1 MKAKLKKITYA
12 SLGAVILTIGSWI
25 TVPFAIPFT
34 MQTFALFFVLHAFGG
49 KIGCISVL
57 IHTAMGLLGLPVFSG
72 FLSGISALISP
83 TGGYIVGFLL
93 TGALYFAL
101 YSIFGKKR
109 IIRWILPLFCLVT
122 CYGLGTAWYM
132 LYISAQREIGFV
144 SALSVCVLPYIV
156 PDIIKVCLGIISAK
170 RIKRFL
176 IL

>member
-12 SLGAVILTIGSWI
+12 SLGAVLLTIGSWI

-49 KIGCISVL
+49 KIGCVSVL
-57 IHTAMGLLGLPVFSG
+57 LHTAMGLLGLPVFSG
-72 FLSGISALISP
+72 FKTGISALISP
-83 TGGYIVGFLL
+83 TGGYVIGFAA

-101 YSIFGKKR
+101 YSLFCYKR
-109 IIRWILPLFCLVT
+109 IVRTALPFFCLAL
-122 CYGLGTAWYM
+122 CYGVGTAWYM
-132 LYISAQREIGFV
+132 LCVSSQTEIGFV

-156 PDIIKVCLGIISAK
+156 PDIIKVCLAIISAEK
-170 RIKRFL
+170 LKRFL